1 MNQPLNSYVASV
13 TIEAETLED
22 AERVL
27 AERLGYDEDYG
38 FFYTLGYDDP
48 QLIDKNPSETQDIQ
62 EKQDAENDVLRYH
75 TCHIEIGLK
84 GNNRVIRTQP
94 RFWESVN
101 RELSRFADALSENVP
116 INITAISGKNGLTLC
131 TIIPSAIAWLEVV
144 ND

>member
-1 MNQPLNSYVASV
+1 MAKPLNSYVASV

-38 FFYTLGYDDP
+38 FFYTLGYGDP
-48 QLIDKNPSETQDIQ
+48 QLIDKNSSEDEDI
-62 EKQDAENDVLRYH
+62 LRHH

-84 GNNRVIRTQP
+84 GNDRVIRTQP
-94 RFWESVN
+94 RFWESVK
-101 RELSRFADALSENVP
+101 RELDRFAQALNENTP

-144 ND
+144 DD

>member
-1 MNQPLNSYVASV
+1 MTKPLNPYVASV
-13 TIEAETLED
+13 TIEAKTLED

-27 AERLGYDEDYG
+27 AERLGYDENYG
-38 FFYTLGYDDP
+38 FPYTLKYDDP
-48 QLIDKNPSETQDIQ
+48 QPISKNPSEDEDI
-62 EKQDAENDVLRYH
+62 LRYR

-84 GNNRVIRTQP
+84 GSNRVIRTQP

-101 RELSRFADALSENVP
+101 RELSRFAQALSKNTP

-144 ND
+144 DD

>member
-1 MNQPLNSYVASV
+1 MDQPLNRYVASV

-38 FFYTLGYDDP
+38 FLYTLKYDDP
-48 QLIDKNPSETQDIQ
+48 QLICKTPSENEDI
-62 EKQDAENDVLRYH
+62 LRYH

-94 RFWESVN
+94 RFWERIN
-101 RELSRFADALSENVP
+101 RELSRFAQALSENVP
-116 INITAISGKNGLTLC
+116 INITAISGDNGLTLC
-131 TIIPSAIAWLEVV
+131 AIIPSAIAWLEVV
-144 ND
+144 DD

>member
-1 MNQPLNSYVASV
+1 MTKPLNSYVASV

-38 FFYTLGYDDP
+38 FPYTLGYGDP
-48 QLIDKNPSETQDIQ
+48 QLIDKNPSGNEDI
-62 EKQDAENDVLRYH
+62 LRYH

-101 RELSRFADALSENVP
+101 RELSRFAQALSENTP
-116 INITAISGKNGLTLC
+116 IMITAISGKNGLTLC

-144 ND
+144 DD

>member
-38 FFYTLGYDDP
+38 FFYTLGYGDP
-48 QLIDKNPSETQDIQ
+48 QLIGKNPSENEDI
-62 EKQDAENDVLRYH
+62 LRYH
-75 TCHIEIGLK
+75 TCHIEIGIK
-84 GNNRVIRTQP
+84 GSNRVIRTQP

-101 RELSRFADALSENVP
+101 RELSRFAQALSENTP
-116 INITAISGKNGLTLC
+116 ISITAISGDNGLTVC

>member
-1 MNQPLNSYVASV
+1 MNQPLNRYVASV
-13 TIEAETLED
+13 TVEAETLEN
-22 AERVL
+22 AEQVL

-38 FFYTLGYDDP
+38 FPYALKYDDP
-48 QLIDKNPSETQDIQ
+48 QLIGKNPSEDEDI
-62 EKQDAENDVLRYH
+62 LRYH

-94 RFWESVN
+94 RFWENIN
-101 RELSRFADALSENVP
+101 REVSRFADAMSKNVP
-116 INITAISGKNGLTLC
+116 ISITAISGKNGLTLC

>member
-1 MNQPLNSYVASV
+1 MYQTKGTSITKPLNPYVASV
-13 TIEAETLED
+13 TIKAETLED

-38 FFYTLGYDDP
+38 FPYTLGYDDP
-48 QLIDKNPSETQDIQ
+48 HLIGKNPSEDEDI
-62 EKQDAENDVLRYH
+62 LRYH
-75 TCHIEIGLK
+75 TCHIEIGIK

-101 RELSRFADALSENVP
+101 RELSRFAQALSENTP
-116 INITAISGKNGLTLC
+116 IMITAISGKNGLTLC

>member
-1 MNQPLNSYVASV
+1 MTKPLNPYVASV

-38 FFYTLGYDDP
+38 FPYTLKYDDP
-48 QLIDKNPSETQDIQ
+48 QPIGKNTSENEDT
-62 EKQDAENDVLRYH
+62 LRYH

-101 RELSRFADALSENVP
+101 RELSRFADAISENVP
-116 INITAISGKNGLTLC
+116 IIITAISGNNGLTVC

>member
-1 MNQPLNSYVASV
+1 MTKPLNSYVAPV

-22 AERVL
+22 AEQVL

-38 FFYTLGYDDP
+38 FPYMLKYDDP
-48 QLIDKNPSETQDIQ
+48 QLICKNPSDDEDI
-62 EKQDAENDVLRYH
+62 LRYH
-75 TCHIEIGLK
+75 TCHIEIGFK

-94 RFWESVN
+94 RFWESIK
-101 RELSRFADALSENVP
+101 RELDAFAQALSENTP

>member
-1 MNQPLNSYVASV
+1 MTKPLNPYVASV

-38 FFYTLGYDDP
+38 FPYTLKYDDP
-48 QLIDKNPSETQDIQ
+48 QLIGKNPSEDEDIL
-62 EKQDAENDVLRYH
+62 KYH
-75 TCHIEIGLK
+75 TCHIEIGIK

-101 RELSRFADALSENVP
+101 RELSRFAQALSENTP
-116 INITAISGKNGLTLC
+116 IMITAISGNNGLTLC

>member
-1 MNQPLNSYVASV
+1 MNQPLNYYVASV

-22 AERVL
+22 AEQVL
-27 AERLGYDEDYG
+27 AERLGYDKDYG
-38 FFYTLGYDDP
+38 FPYTLKYDDP
-48 QLIDKNPSETQDIQ
+48 QLICKNPSENEDI
-62 EKQDAENDVLRYH
+62 LRYH

-94 RFWESVN
+94 RFWESIN
-101 RELSRFADALSENVP
+101 RELSRFADAMSKNLP
-116 INITAISGKNGLTLC
+116 ISITAISGKNGLTLC

>member
-1 MNQPLNSYVASV
+1 MNQPLNRYVASV
-13 TIEAETLED
+13 TIEAETLEN
-22 AERVL
+22 AEQVL

-38 FFYTLGYDDP
+38 FPYTLTYDDP
-48 QLIDKNPSETQDIQ
+48 QPIGKNPSGNEDI
-62 EKQDAENDVLRYH
+62 LRYH
-75 TCHIEIGLK
+75 TCHIEIGIK

-101 RELSRFADALSENVP
+101 RELSRFAQALSENTP

>member
-1 MNQPLNSYVASV
+1 MTKPLNPYVASV
-13 TIEAETLED
+13 IVEAETFEN
-22 AERVL
+22 AEQVL

-38 FFYTLGYDDP
+38 FPYTLKYDDP
-48 QLIDKNPSETQDIQ
+48 QLIDKNPSEN
-62 EKQDAENDVLRYH
+62 ENILRYH

-84 GNNRVIRTQP
+84 GSNRVIRTQP
-94 RFWESVN
+94 RFWESIK
-101 RELSRFADALSENVP
+101 RELDRFAQSLSENTP

>member
-1 MNQPLNSYVASV
+1 MTKPLNSYVASV
-13 TIEAETLED
+13 TIEAETLEN
-22 AERVL
+22 AKQVL

-38 FFYTLGYDDP
+38 FLYTLKYDDP
-48 QLIDKNPSETQDIQ
+48 QLIGKNPSEGEDI
-62 EKQDAENDVLRYH
+62 LRYH

-101 RELSRFADALSENVP
+101 WELSRFADAISENTP
-116 INITAISGKNGLTLC
+116 IMITAISGNNGLTLC

>member
-1 MNQPLNSYVASV
+1 MTTENMHRYSASV

-38 FFYTLGYDDP
+38 FPYTLQYDDP
-48 QLIDKNPSETQDIQ
+48 QPIGENPSENEGIL
-62 EKQDAENDVLRYH
+62 EYH
-75 TCHIEIGLK
+75 TCHIEIGIK
-84 GNNRVIRTQP
+84 GSNRVIRTQP
-94 RFWESVN
+94 RFWESVK
-101 RELSRFADALSENVP
+101 RELDRFAQALNENVP
-116 INITAISGKNGLTLC
+116 IGISAISGDNGLTLC

>member
-1 MNQPLNSYVASV
+1 MTKPLNSYVASV
-13 TIEAETLED
+13 TIEAETFED

-38 FFYTLGYDDP
+38 FLYTLKYDDP
-48 QLIDKNPSETQDIQ
+48 QLIDKNSSENEDI
-62 EKQDAENDVLRYH
+62 LRYH

-94 RFWESVN
+94 RFWESIN
-101 RELSRFADALSENVP
+101 RELSRFADAMSKNLP
-116 INITAISGKNGLTLC
+116 ISITAISGKNGLTLC
-131 TIIPSAIAWLEVV
+131 TITPSAIAWLEVV

>member
-1 MNQPLNSYVASV
+1 MTKPLNSYVASV

-22 AERVL
+22 AEQVL

-38 FFYTLGYDDP
+38 FFYTLGYGDP
-48 QLIDKNPSETQDIQ
+48 QPIDKNSSENEDI
-62 EKQDAENDVLRYH
+62 LRYH
-75 TCHIEIGLK
+75 TCHIEIGIK
-84 GNNRVIRTQP
+84 GSNRVIRTQP
-94 RFWESVN
+94 RFWESIK
-101 RELSRFADALSENVP
+101 RELDRFAQALNENAP